1 MHVAKLTA
9 PGSVVL
15 HTSKMRRKHN
25 KRRDAL
31 VAARNALAEARIIPY
46 YQPKVSLISGEIVGF
61 EALLRWRHPTRG
73 IQLPLT
79 IADAFDDVELATE
92 LGRQMQLKVFCNISD
107 WIRRGMRFG
116 RIALNASP
124 VELLR
129 GSYADDLLERLLE
142 HAIPAALIEI
152 EVTETAIIGRDSKVI
167 IGELQKLRAE
177 GVTISLDDF
186 GTGYGTLI
194 HVKELPINGLKIDRS
209 FVQDTATDEQARV
222 IVEAIIKLACS
233 LGLSLVA
240 EGVETPDQAEYVRS
254 EGCDVVQG
262 FLYSKAMPASRVP
275 RFLSAWS
282 SDQAR
287 VAS

>member
-1 MHVAKLTA
+1 
-9 PGSVVL
+9 
-15 HTSKMRRKHN
+15 
-25 KRRDAL
+25 
-31 VAARNALAEARIIPY
+31 
-46 YQPKVSLISGEIVGF
+46 
-61 EALLRWRHPTRG
+61 
-73 IQLPLT
+73 
-79 IADAFDDVELATE
+79 
-92 LGRQMQLKVFCNISD
+92 
-107 WIRRGMRFG
+107 MRFG

-142 HAIPAALIEI
+142 HPIPAPLIEI

-282 SDQAR
+282 SDRAR
-287 VAS
+287 IAS